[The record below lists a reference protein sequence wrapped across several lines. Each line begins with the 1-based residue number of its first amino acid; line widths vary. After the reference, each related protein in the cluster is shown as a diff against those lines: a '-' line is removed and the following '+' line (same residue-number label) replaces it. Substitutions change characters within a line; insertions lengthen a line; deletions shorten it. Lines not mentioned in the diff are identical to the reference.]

1 MSPRELRALLV
12 TYVFPPVGGA
22 GVQRTAKLA
31 KYLPEH
37 GVLPEVLT
45 ASNPSV
51 PLKDAS
57 LLRDLPSDLRV
68 IGAKTLEPS
77 YAVKQQAWRAESDE
91 KRATLR
97 PTSGA
102 SARAPLAVRAKA
114 TLARAAKAMLV
125 PDAQLLWQPHAQWV
139 LGRELLRD
147 PPDVVLVS
155 APPFSQ
161 FLLAPL
167 VRLRKGTAIILD
179 YRDEWTMYQQVYEM
193 ISPATKLIGEELERA
208 LVHVAHAITTATPAF
223 RDNLLRR
230 FPGLDPASVV
240 AIPNGYDSDDLP
252 PELPELEQEHF
263 WITYAGSIL
272 RMNSPRGFLD
282 AVRLLHERE
291 PALAARLRVRFLGRI
306 VDTEAPWFDGMH
318 ELGVERH
325 GYLPHDRVVE
335 LLAQSHMVLCTLADV
350 PGARDMYPGKIFE
363 LMALGRPV
371 LTCAPPGSLRALV
384 AEHDLGPACDP
395 DDAPAIAATLERALR
410 DFVEGRYEARSR
422 ATGTERFHRRALAGE
437 FATVMRDAVRRA
449 GGPREGRR
457 RETLA

>member
-1 MSPRELRALLV
+1 MSPSELRALLV

-45 ASNPSV
+45 AENPSV
-51 PLKDAS
+51 PLKDPS
-57 LLRDLPSDLRV
+57 LLRDLPPGLRV
-68 IGAKTLEPS
+68 LGAKTLEPS
-77 YAVKQQAWRAESDE
+77 YAVKQQAWKAESDE
-91 KRATLR
+91 KRATQR
-97 PTSGA
+97 PPSGEA
-102 SARAPLAVRAKA
+102 VRAPLAVRARA

-125 PDAQLLWQPHAQWV
+125 PDAQLLWQPHAHWV

-167 VRLRKGTAIILD
+167 VRLRPGTAVILD

-193 ISPATKLIGEELERA
+193 ISPATKVIGEQLERT
-208 LVHVAHAITTATPAF
+208 LVHLAHAITTATPAF

-230 FPGLDPASVV
+230 FPTLDPERVV
-240 AIPNGYDSDDLP
+240 PIPNGYDSDDLP
-252 PELPELEQEHF
+252 PALPELEAEHF

-272 RMNSPRGFLD
+272 RMNSPRGFLA

-306 VDTEAPWFDGMH
+306 VDTELDAFDGLH

-325 GYLPHDRVVE
+325 GYVPHDRVVE
-335 LLAQSHMVLCTLADV
+335 LLSESHMVLCTLADV

-371 LTCAPPGSLRALV
+371 LTCAPQGSLRALV
-384 AEHDLGPACDP
+384 AEHTLGPACDP
-395 DDAPAIAATLERALR
+395 DDAPAIARELELALR
-410 DFVEGRYEARSR
+410 AFVEGRYEARSR
-422 ATGTERFHRRALAGE
+422 ATGVERFHRRAIAGE
-437 FATVMRDAVRRA
+437 FAQVMRDAVRRA
-449 GGPREGRR
+449 GGPRGGRR
-457 RETLA
+457 REALA